1 MAMSL
6 DAHGIRR
13 KTDKASTGHN
23 YLVHYEYF
31 LGLPRD
37 AEFTFL
43 EIGVFRGAS
52 ALMWSD
58 WFENAQIVGLDLK
71 VPKLKV
77 NPPNLRL
84 FTGDITSPKT
94 LAVLKKKI
102 QAPLV
107 ILDDASHKWD
117 DQILGLQTL
126 WPWLRS
132 GGRYIVEDIHTS
144 YMSGFSGIQVFS
156 CANFLSG
163 IASRLQMT
171 EEAKLASSP
180 SSPPWVVRLIGE
192 ISAITFLQGSAIIF
206 KK

>member
-1 MAMSL
+1 M
-6 DAHGIRR
+6 GI
-13 KTDKASTGHN
+13 
-23 YLVHYEYF
+23 
-31 LGLPRD
+31 PRD

-71 VPKLKV
+71 LPKLKV
-77 NPPNLRL
+77 TPPNLRL

-117 DQILGLQTL
+117 DQIYGLQTL

-144 YMSGFSGIQVFS
+144 YMPGFSGTQVFS
-156 CANFLSG
+156 CANFLSD

-180 SSPPWVVRLIGE
+180 CLLYTSDAADE
-192 ISAITFLQGSAIIF
+192 
-206 KK
+206 